1 MFILLF
7 WWGLQIVPAINKGS
21 KSFWRDYRGTRI
33 NSRRTTEC
41 LFCLALQFWICARS
55 IAGGPPAFPKTIFP
69 HIWPYRPTCAIGFWG
84 YVGLAPQACLRRVWW
99 LWYCWV
105 ELSDIVMRACE
116 PSFPALFS
124 VFIMTNEKI
133 FFHGQ
138 RKKLIAHRRVY
149 SLNEQSKKYIAF
161 ITPKKQKNNTA
172 LSCDFMDFYN
182 SVQTW
187 YGVGSEDGVLC
198 IFLHDI
204 FRNTFQ
210 MFDVHLMSNA
220 IQRY

>member
-69 HIWPYRPTCAIGFWG
+69 HIWPYRPTGAIGFWG

-124 VFIMTNEKI
+124 IFIMTNEKN
-133 FFHGQ
+133 FCFHGQ
-138 RKKLIAHRRVY
+138 CKKLRRSGAFFRISGIY
-149 SLNEQSKKYIAF
+149 DFSSKKYHNRLLLRNLCIIKITIILF
-161 ITPKKQKNNTA
+161 IFDYA
-172 LSCDFMDFYN
+172 WCVWELWIFI
-182 SVQTW
+182 
-187 YGVGSEDGVLC
+187 EDGKHM
-198 IFLHDI
+198 FSKKHDKI
-204 FRNTFQ
+204 AIEHLRNF
-210 MFDVHLMSNA
+210 V
-220 IQRY
+220 R